1 MIENLSAENRD
12 FWLSLERER
21 FNVAHREIVSERIV
35 EKPVTRV
42 QTVLKPCNRK
52 HLTSKTQQERDQMMF
67 NAGRFAAGA
76 VDRVAVEAHE
86 ALMENLGE
94 E

>member
-1 MIENLSAENRD
+1 MIEQLSTENRD
-12 FWLSLERER
+12 FWLTLERER
-21 FNVAHREIVSERIV
+21 FNVAHRTSVPERIV
-35 EKPVTRV
+35 ETQKTVV
-42 QTVLKPCNRK
+42 NTVLKPCNRK
-52 HLTSKTQQERDQMMF
+52 HLTSKTQVERDQMMF

-86 ALMENLGE
+86 KLMEALGE